1 MLFDDLLE
9 SAIRMPAAPAAPRAP
24 TIANTIKRPKAPRV
38 KPISQQVSEMIAA
51 AQSRQDVQE
60 LKKFIDTRAQV
71 DESLRSR
78 ILEHATH
85 LVAVRR
91 RQHAAD
97 LATGDNS
104 HHSRP

>member
-1 MLFDDLLE
+1 MLFDDLFE
-9 SAIRMPAAPAAPRAP
+9 SAIRMPAAPVAPRAP
-24 TIANTIKRPKAPRV
+24 TIANSIKRPKSPRV

-60 LKKFIDTRAQV
+60 LKKFIDTRTQI

-78 ILEHATH
+78 ILDHTTQ

-91 RQHAAD
+91 RQQAAES
-97 LATGDNS
+97 AQ
-104 HHSRP
+104 

>member
-1 MLFDDLLE
+1 MLFDDLFE

-24 TIANTIKRPKAPRV
+24 TIANTIKRPKAARV

-60 LKKFIDTRAQV
+60 LKKFIDARAQV
-71 DESLRSR
+71 DESARAR
-78 ILEHATH
+78 ILEHVTQ

-97 LATGDNS
+97 LAQ
-104 HHSRP
+104 

>member
-1 MLFDDLLE
+1 MLFDDLFE
-9 SAIRMPAAPAAPRAP
+9 SAIRMPAAPAAPRPP

-51 AQSRQDVQE
+51 AQSREDVQE

-71 DESLRSR
+71 DESLRTR
-78 ILEHATH
+78 ILEHATQ

-91 RQHAAD
+91 RQRAAD
-97 LATGDNS
+97 SAQ
-104 HHSRP
+104 

>member
-1 MLFDDLLE
+1 MLFDDLFE

-24 TIANTIKRPKAPRV
+24 TIANTIKKPKTPRV

-51 AQSRQDVQE
+51 AQSREDVQE

-71 DESLRSR
+71 DESVRAQ
-78 ILEHATH
+78 ILEHATQ

-91 RQHAAD
+91 RQRAAES
-97 LATGDNS
+97 AQ
-104 HHSRP
+104 

>member
-1 MLFDDLLE
+1 MLFDDLFE

-24 TIANTIKRPKAPRV
+24 TIANTIKRPKAARV

-51 AQSRQDVQE
+51 AQSREDVQE

-71 DESLRSR
+71 DESLRSQ
-78 ILEHATH
+78 ILEHATQ

-91 RQHAAD
+91 RQRAAD
-97 LATGDNS
+97 LAQ
-104 HHSRP
+104 